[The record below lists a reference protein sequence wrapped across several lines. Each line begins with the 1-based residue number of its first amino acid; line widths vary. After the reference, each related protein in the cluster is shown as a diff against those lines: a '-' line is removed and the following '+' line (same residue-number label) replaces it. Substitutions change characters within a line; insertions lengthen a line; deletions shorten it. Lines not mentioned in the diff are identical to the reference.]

1 MACSLIP
8 ADRQKKIHLLLSREG
23 VVSVAELTQMFGVS
37 ELTIRRDLDA
47 LSRKG
52 LLERTHGGA
61 VSTQHMSVEP
71 LYSHKGTI
79 RKREKEAIGAAAAEL
94 AQDGDTL
101 LINSGST
108 TLEVIRNLRHKKVRV
123 ITSNAGAIAEAVGSE
138 MEVILLGGRYRPQS
152 NSIVGALAHLSL
164 QQVYGNKAFIGVDGI
179 SLKYGLTTPAL
190 GEAEI
195 ARQMIERT
203 PGPVIV
209 VADHSKLRVV
219 SNFLTAPVEKVD
231 VLVTDD
237 KIDGDTKAGF
247 EKMGVEIIVASV
259 NQGDAPQRKEG

>member
-1 MACSLIP
+1 M
-8 ADRQKKIHLLLSREG
+8 
-23 VVSVAELTQMFGVS
+23 SVAELTKLFGVS

-61 VSTQHMSVEP
+61 LSTQHMSVEP
-71 LYSHKGTI
+71 LYSQKGTI
-79 RKREKEAIGAAAAEL
+79 RKREKELIGCAAAQL

-123 ITSNAGAIAEAVGSE
+123 ITSNAGAISESVGSE
-138 MEVILLGGRYRPQS
+138 LEVILLGGVYRPMS
-152 NSIVGALAHLSL
+152 NSMVGALAHLSL

-179 SLKYGLTTPAL
+179 SLRYGLTTPVL

-219 SNFLTAPVEKVD
+219 SNFISAPVEKVD
-231 VLVTDD
+231 ILVTDD
-237 KIDGDTKAGF
+237 KIDGDLRAAF
-247 EKMGVEIIVASV
+247 ERMGVEIIVASL
-259 NQGDAPQRKEG
+259 NQCDEQQEKEGETERS